1 MSERL
6 RTARRVVVKIGSAL
20 LVDAATGE
28 LNRTLLETLVADLA
42 GLRARGQDVLVVSS
56 GAIALGRRSLGLPTG
71 VLRLEQAQAAAA
83 VGQIRLAHAYQEAFK
98 PHGLAA
104 AQILLTLWDTEERR
118 RYLNARSTIGTL
130 LKMGAVPVVN
140 ENDTVATAEIRYGD
154 NDRLAARVAQ
164 MMGADLLVLLSDVDG
179 VYTADPTLD
188 KNARHVAEIHAV
200 TPAIEAMAA
209 PNATKTAARMGSG
222 GMATK
227 LAAGKIA
234 LSAGCH
240 MVIASGRVAHPVR
253 AIEEG
258 ARVTWFVASGTPRA
272 ARKQWI
278 AGSLKPQGALTL
290 DDGAVKA
297 LLDGRSL
304 LPAGVT
310 AVDGDF
316 ERGDAVTLLDAAGRE
331 IGRGLCAYSSADARA
346 IKGHKSR
353 DIEAILG
360 YRGRDEMVQRDDL
373 VLSEGLSG
381 PDKSVEAA
389 S

>member
-1 MSERL
+1 
-6 RTARRVVVKIGSAL
+6 
-20 LVDAATGE
+20 
-28 LNRTLLETLVADLA
+28 
-42 GLRARGQDVLVVSS
+42 
-56 GAIALGRRSLGLPTG
+56 
-71 VLRLEQAQAAAA
+71 
-83 VGQIRLAHAYQEAFK
+83 
-98 PHGLAA
+98 
-104 AQILLTLWDTEERR
+104 
-118 RYLNARSTIGTL
+118 
-130 LKMGAVPVVN
+130 
-140 ENDTVATAEIRYGD
+140 
-154 NDRLAARVAQ
+154 
-164 MMGADLLVLLSDVDG
+164 
-179 VYTADPTLD
+179 
-188 KNARHVAEIHAV
+188 
-200 TPAIEAMAA
+200 
-209 PNATKTAARMGSG
+209 
-222 GMATK
+222 
-227 LAAGKIA
+227 
-234 LSAGCH
+234 